1 MATTPQP
8 AAALQHAP
16 PTLRSRATRAVRAEI
31 AAVAMR
37 LFLEQGFEKT
47 TVDQIAAE
55 AGLSRTSF
63 FRYFATKEDVV
74 LGHLEELG
82 QLVLDALAARPAAEP
97 AWQALRH
104 AFDLL
109 IEEGNALPEQGLAM
123 SRMLQDTPSLKAR
136 QLGKQLGW
144 QDLLA
149 PEVARRLGVPAE
161 APDPR
166 PRALV
171 AAALGCLNAAVDVWT
186 AGGGA
191 VALPDLLDQAMSAL
205 ASPACPHDSAWK
217 EEHPWIAGPQTGS
230 PISPAAPSS

>member
-1 MATTPQP
+1 MVTSSQSATTPR
-8 AAALQHAP
+8 HAP
-16 PTLRSRATRAVRAEI
+16 PTLRNRATRAVRAEI

-82 QLVLDALAARPAAEP
+82 QKILGALTARPAAEP

-109 IEEGNALPEQGLAM
+109 VAEASALPEQGLTM
-123 SRMLQDTPSLKAR
+123 SRMLHDTPSLRAR
-136 QLGKQLGW
+136 QIGKQLGW

-149 PEVARRLGVPAE
+149 AEVARRLGVPSD

-186 AGGGA
+186 AADGA
-191 VALPDLLDQAMSAL
+191 LPLPDLLDQAMSAL
-205 ASPACPHDSAWK
+205 TGQPARPR
-217 EEHPWIAGPQTGS
+217 Q
-230 PISPAAPSS
+230 

>member
-1 MATTPQP
+1 MATTSQP
-8 AAALQHAP
+8 ATAPLHAP
-16 PTLRSRATRAVRAEI
+16 PTLRNRATRAVRAEI

-47 TVDQIAAE
+47 TVEQIAAE

-63 FRYFATKEDVV
+63 FRYFGSKEDVV
-74 LGHLEELG
+74 FGHLEELG
-82 QLVLDALAARPAAEP
+82 QRALDALTARPAAEP

-109 IEEGNALPEQGLAM
+109 IIEGSALPEQGLAM
-123 SRMLQDTPSLKAR
+123 SQMLHDTPSLRAR

-144 QDLLA
+144 QDLLV

-171 AAALGCLNAAVDVWT
+171 AAALGCLNAAVDVWAA
-186 AGGGA
+186 AGGAIPLG
-191 VALPDLLDQAMSAL
+191 DLLDQAMSAL
-205 ASPACPHDSAWK
+205 A
-217 EEHPWIAGPQTGS
+217 G
-230 PISPAAPSS
+230 

>member
-1 MATTPQP
+1 MYHGVMATASHPSTAP
-8 AAALQHAP
+8 AAR
-16 PTLRSRATRAVRAEI
+16 PTLRNRATRAVRAEI
-31 AAVAMR
+31 AAVAMP
-37 LFLEQGFEKT
+37 LFLEQGFDKT

-82 QLVLDALAARPAAEP
+82 LKLLDTLAGRPAQEP
-97 AWQALRH
+97 VWQSLRR

-109 IEEGNALPEQGLAM
+109 IEESGTLPDRGLTMA
-123 SRMLQDTPSLKAR
+123 RMLHDTPSLRSR

-144 QDLLA
+144 LDLLV
-149 PEVARRLGVPAE
+149 PEVARRLGVASE
-161 APDPR
+161 ACDAR

-186 AGGGA
+186 ASGGA
-191 VALPDLLDQAMSAL
+191 ASLPALLDQAMTAV
-205 ASPACPHDSAWK
+205 
-217 EEHPWIAGPQTGS
+217 AG
-230 PISPAAPSS
+230 

>member
-1 MATTPQP
+1 
-8 AAALQHAP
+8 
-16 PTLRSRATRAVRAEI
+16 
-31 AAVAMR
+31 MR

-47 TVDQIAAE
+47 TVEQIAAE

-82 QLVLDALAARPAAEP
+82 QRVLDALTARPATEP
-97 AWQALRH
+97 AWEALRH
-104 AFDLL
+104 AFDVL
-109 IEEGNALPEQGLAM
+109 IEEGSALPEQGLTM
-123 SRMLQDTPSLKAR
+123 NRMLHDTPSLKAR

-149 PEVARRLGVPAE
+149 PEIARRLGVPAE

-171 AAALGCLNAAVDVWT
+171 AAALGCMNVAIDVW
-186 AGGGA
+186 AASGGA
-191 VALPDLLDQAMSAL
+191 LSLGDLLDQAMSAL
-205 ASPACPHDSAWK
+205 
-217 EEHPWIAGPQTGS
+217 TG
-230 PISPAAPSS
+230 